1 MTVNR
6 TQFTALLEPIL
17 NNIRNDQDYPR
28 VEKIYTQLYD
38 MVESSKKAKET
49 DFQRAGLGDFQV
61 KNEGG
66 PISFD
71 DPIAGNTLE
80 YAHVRS
86 ALGYKVTQEMFDH
99 DQFAEIRKLEKDL
112 QIAGDDHLEV
122 RGNLLLNS
130 GFGTTNSQGFRATG
144 FDGLSLFS
152 TAHTRLDGGASQGN
166 RPATDINLGWTALAD
181 AILQFQLW
189 VDNRGRII
197 RPSPSKLIV
206 HPNDSLTAMEL
217 LQSSLK
223 PGTAN
228 NEINAIRG
236 DLSVLVN
243 PYLTDSNSWFVKA
256 SGGTDTRWFWDV
268 APRTATLDEDQINEI
283 SGRKRVQGF
292 SHGHGDW
299 VGYYGTSG
307 TT

>member
-17 NNIRNDQDYPR
+17 NNIMSDQDYPR

-38 MVESSKKAKET
+38 KVESSKKSKET
-49 DFQRAGLGDFQV
+49 DYQRAGLGSFQV

-71 DPIAGNTLE
+71 DPINGSTLE
-80 YAHVRS
+80 YSHVRS
-86 ALGYKVTQEMFDH
+86 ALAYRVTAEMFDH
-99 DQFAEIRKLEKDL
+99 DQYNEIRKLEMDL

-130 GFGTTNSQGFRATG
+130 GFSTTSSQGFGAVG
-144 FDGLSLFS
+144 FDGVALFS
-152 TAHTRLDGGASQGN
+152 TAHTRLDGGANQSN
-166 RPATDINLGWTALAD
+166 RPSTDVNLGWTALAD
-181 AILQFQLW
+181 GILQFQLW
-189 VDNRGRII
+189 LDNRGRVI
-197 RPSPSKLIV
+197 RGTPGKLIV
-206 HPNDSLTAMEL
+206 HPNDSLTAKEL
-217 LQSSLK
+217 LGSSLK

-228 NEINAIRG
+228 NEINAIQG

-243 PYLTDSNSWFVKA
+243 PYLTDSNSWYLKG
-256 SGGTDTRWFWDV
+256 SGTDTRWFWDV
-268 APRTATLDEDQINEI
+268 APRTQSLIDDDINEVT
-283 SGRKRVQGF
+283 GRKRVQGF

-299 VGYYGTSG
+299 FNYYGTSG
-307 TT
+307 TS